1 MITPI
6 KKLNINQIT
15 DSDNIST
22 SNNLIYDL
30 INKSK
35 TGNKSKINQT
45 RLVPNAQDRMNEKEI
60 QFLIKTSICIEEE
73 LKKRN
78 FLEEEVRKQEELKE
92 ITKRNNDEKEK
103 NDEIDLEL
111 KGKGGGVNKKEYE
124 ALLKENFYLK
134 YKLKQMEIFN
144 LNALELSRIQFT

>member
-45 RLVPNAQDRMNEKEI
+45 RLITNPQERMNEKEI

-78 FLEEEVRKQEELKE
+78 FLEEEVRKQEEAEE
-92 ITKRNNDEKEK
+92 ITKINNEEKEK

-111 KGKGGGVNKKEYE
+111 KGKGGVNRKEYE
-124 ALLKENFYLK
+124 VLLKENFYLK